1 MLVDNKFLYLSLPRC
16 GSTSFHYSCIIHGL
30 QLSSISTEWDD
41 HNNSI
46 DFHNIDE
53 LNIMNSIAHGHEPI
67 MDLQKKFGIQLP
79 IIAVKRDRHERFYS
93 LYKHCIYDLYRCG
106 AHDVANFFKNIT
118 LDELFFFKKEDLLT
132 HETRLLSINEFLLC
146 KNLIT
151 KKIVDFR
158 NLNINSN
165 VEQNIVNIIYIMLTP
180 LSTLH
185 NHNPNIIWFD
195 INKLSELNKWVSNQ
209 IGKTFEIKKVNS
221 SKHIECNLRF
231 DDLFIEKYNGVYD
244 YYDLP
249 KNIKTLL

>member
-1 MLVDNKFLYLSLPRC
+1 M
-16 GSTSFHYSCIIHGL
+16 IHGL
-30 QLSSISTEWDD
+30 QLSCVSVEWD
-41 HNNSI
+41 NYNKSI

-53 LNIMNSIAHGHEPI
+53 LDIMNSIAHGHEPI
-67 MDLQKKFGIQLP
+67 VDLQKKFGIHLP

-106 AHDVANFFKNIT
+106 ADDVANFLKNIT

-132 HETRLLSINEFLLC
+132 HETRLLSINNFLLS

-151 KKIVDFR
+151 KKILNFR
-158 NLNINSN
+158 NLGLNLNL
-165 VEQNIVNIIYIMLTP
+165 EQYIVSTFYIMLVP
-180 LSTLH
+180 LSILH

-195 INKLSELNKWVSNQ
+195 IDNLSEMNKWVSDK
-209 IGKTFEIKKVNS
+209 IGKPFEIKKINS
-221 SKHIECNLRF
+221 SKHIEC
-231 DDLFIEKYNGVYD
+231 DLKLDTLFVEKYNSVYD